1 MPQEFA
7 NPTPADEKDN
17 NDSAIARQAIVDDQG
32 KVYGYELYDRSP
44 HIADHDGSSDARML
58 FNVLTHADT
67 GALMDSRTMFVNCSL
82 ENLGSEHLEM
92 VKPERIV
99 LEIPHVTG
107 HEPQAIERAFV
118 ALTDLH
124 QRGFRFAFNQTLL
137 TVPYRRWLPLAAY
150 IKLDFSA
157 LKREQVEPA
166 IRLAQNK
173 QGVQVIVKNV
183 ETAEQHKIV
192 AALGV
197 TLFQGYWFAKPVLM
211 AGQTVRPGHAA
222 IIQLINLVRKKAQTE
237 QIEEVLK
244 RDASLSF
251 NLLRF
256 INSSGFGLTTEITS
270 FRHAVMFLGLDKLFR
285 WAAMLLTTSRE
296 GGVPPVVGNTAI
308 VRGRLM
314 ELLAEEALSKEECD
328 NAFVTGVFSLLDT
341 MLGVPMDKA
350 IGAITLPDSVTNA
363 LLHKTGPL
371 APILEL
377 TIACENADEEAFAR
391 AANALILSNHQ
402 VNWAHLQA
410 LAWAESMGM

>member
-1 MPQEFA
+1 MPQESE
-7 NPTPADEKDN
+7 NTMPAADQDSH
-17 NDSAIARQAIVDDQG
+17 DSAIARQAIVDEKG
-32 KVYGYELYDRSP
+32 KVYGYELFDRSRRFSE
-44 HIADHDGSSDARML
+44 HTANSDAQML

-67 GALMDSRTMFVNCSL
+67 GTLMDSRTMFVNCAL
-82 ENLGSEHLEM
+82 ESLGSEHLEM

-99 LEIPHVTG
+99 LEVPNVTG
-107 HEPQAIERAFV
+107 NDAQAIESAFV
-118 ALTDLH
+118 TLSDLQ
-124 QRGFRFAFNQTLL
+124 QRGYRLAFNQTVL
-137 TVPYRRWLPLAAY
+137 TVAYRQWLPLAAY
-150 IKLDFSA
+150 IKLDLSA

-166 IRLAQNK
+166 IRLAQK
-173 QGVQVIVKNV
+173 KPGAQVVVEKI
-183 ETAEQHKIV
+183 ETAEQHKMV
-192 AALGV
+192 ADLGV
-197 TLFQGYWFAKPVLM
+197 KLFQGYWFAKPVLM

-222 IIQLINLVRKKAQTE
+222 IIQLINLVRKKAPTD

-256 INSSGFGLTTEITS
+256 INSSGFGLSTEITS
-270 FRHAVMFLGLDKLFR
+270 FRHAVMILGLDKLFR

-314 ELLAEEALSKEECD
+314 ELLAEEALPKEERD

-350 IGAITLPDSVTNA
+350 IAAITLPDSVTAA
-363 LLHKTGPL
+363 LLHQTGPL
-371 APILEL
+371 APFLEL
-377 TIACENADEEAFAR
+377 TIACENADDEAFAR

>member
-1 MPQEFA
+1 MPQESE
-7 NPTPADEKDN
+7 NTMPAADQDSH
-17 NDSAIARQAIVDDQG
+17 DSAIARQAIVDEKG
-32 KVYGYELYDRSP
+32 KVYGYELFDRSRRFSE
-44 HIADHDGSSDARML
+44 HTANSDAQML

-67 GALMDSRTMFVNCSL
+67 GTLMDSRTMFVNCAL
-82 ENLGSEHLEM
+82 ESLGSEHLEM

-99 LEIPHVTG
+99 LEVPNVTG
-107 HEPQAIERAFV
+107 NDAQAIESAFV
-118 ALTDLH
+118 ALSDLQ
-124 QRGFRFAFNQTLL
+124 QRGYRLAFNQTVL
-137 TVPYRRWLPLAAY
+137 TVAYRQWLPLAAY
-150 IKLDFSA
+150 IKLDLTA

-166 IRLAQNK
+166 IRLAQK
-173 QGVQVIVKNV
+173 KPGVQVVVEKI
-183 ETAEQHKIV
+183 ETAEQHKMV
-192 AALGV
+192 ADLGV
-197 TLFQGYWFAKPVLM
+197 KLFQGYWFAKPVLM

-222 IIQLINLVRKKAQTE
+222 IIQLINLVRKKAPTD

-256 INSSGFGLTTEITS
+256 INSSGFGLSTEITS
-270 FRHAVMFLGLDKLFR
+270 FRHAVMILGLDKLFR

-314 ELLAEEALSKEECD
+314 ELLAEEALPKEERD

-350 IGAITLPDSVTNA
+350 IAAITLPDSVTAA
-363 LLHKTGPL
+363 LLHQTGPL
-371 APILEL
+371 APFLEL
-377 TIACENADEEAFAR
+377 TIACENADDEAFAR